1 MLSDWDLRSI
11 LYQAEKHFALD
22 LFLNVEQS
30 FNISFNNLLDS
41 RVPQLSFKDVFVF
54 NFVND
59 SIYIYR
65 AREREREI
73 NYCWDS
79 GCDYLLSTREDD
91 AIATNVCFFFGF
103 LSYL

>member
-65 AREREREI
+65 ARERERERAP
-73 NYCWDS
+73 
-79 GCDYLLSTREDD
+79 L
-91 AIATNVCFFFGF
+91 FF
-103 LSYL
+103 